1 MNANWINQVGDL
13 LGQYGGTAAQRAPD
27 TVYNDFDQLAQTAPQ
42 SALAEG
48 LSEAFRSDRTPPF
61 GQMLGQLFGQ
71 SSGYQRANILN
82 TLIATLGPTLVAQFL
97 SRRGDSAW
105 PDCSVAGKV
114 KSRPNKPNKYR
125 PKRCRRSPR
134 RRRNKTRQSLIG

>member
-13 LGQYGGTAAQRAPD
+13 LGQYGGTAAPRAPD

-82 TLIATLGPTLVAQFL
+82 TLIATLGPTLGAAFL
-97 SRRGDSAW
+97 SRRGGSGL
-105 PDCSVAGKV
+105 AGLLGGGQGQITPEQAEQV
-114 KSRPNKPNKYR
+114 PPEAV
-125 PKRCRRSPR
+125 
-134 RRRNKTRQSLIG
+134 QEIAAQA